1 MTAKET
7 LMERFAKLKD
17 RVARYYLMMQYVDD
31 VMKLLRA
38 QNQITETQYDNYRQR
53 KQEYLG

>member
-7 LMERFAKLKD
+7 LVERFMKLKD